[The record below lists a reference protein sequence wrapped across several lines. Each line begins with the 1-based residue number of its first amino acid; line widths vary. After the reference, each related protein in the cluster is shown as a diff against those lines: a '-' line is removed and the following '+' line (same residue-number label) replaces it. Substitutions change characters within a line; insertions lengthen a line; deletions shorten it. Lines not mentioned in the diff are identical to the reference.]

1 MRKKERERNDGT
13 RGIFTPMCPEKP
25 CEPLHRE
32 PSLRGKA
39 APRCSAVRDSGGVT
53 NAFPAA
59 SQTPMLE
66 MRKHGQV

>member
-1 MRKKERERNDGT
+1 MRKKERERNDRT

-66 MRKHGQV
+66 MRKHSQV